1 MTISISFRGGFGT
14 LERERD
20 LLSRFLFNKYRI
32 LRVSLSFPSFAARE
46 RYLAFDPTRWPREEQ
61 TLSFQHRIENR
72 LPSSNMGSVVLIPDR
87 ALGGESADPSAPLGA
102 RLLIRFTCA
111 EREDYVRARR
121 RVAKMGA
128 HGDSRVASHDKGRL
142 E

>member
-46 RYLAFDPTRWPREEQ
+46 RYLAFDPTRWPREKPSVFSTEPRIAY
-61 TLSFQHRIENR
+61 LHRR
-72 LPSSNMGSVVLIPDR
+72 W
-87 ALGGESADPSAPLGA
+87 
-102 RLLIRFTCA
+102 
-111 EREDYVRARR
+111 
-121 RVAKMGA
+121 
-128 HGDSRVASHDKGRL
+128 VAS
-142 E
+142 